1 MPKIYVTTYQYV
13 NAKLKYSMFGFLHA
27 CDPYCVRYR
36 TRTLIQLL
44 NILIS
49 EINKYLCLIIQYMK
63 NVHIIIAILLVSLVV
78 LDT

>member
-13 NAKLKYSMFGFLHA
+13 NAKLKINMHAFLHA
-27 CDPYCVRYR
+27 CDPYYVRYR
-36 TRTLIQLL
+36 TSILIQLL